1 MNIQLIDE
9 ISKQLENVEKIIL
22 DIDGKIDKISP
33 DLNSTIMFK
42 KNFLDILDHI
52 RTAKED
58 IASFHEGRA
67 IFSNTD
73 VIKAIMDKI
82 RKDQNGGPDNPHDD
96 GSDGH
101 KGFPPSG
108 FKFPDDF
115 PPDEP
120 S

>member
-9 ISKQLENVEKIIL
+9 ISKQLENVEKMIL

-33 DLNSTIMFK
+33 DLSSTIMFK
-42 KNFLDILDHI
+42 KNFLEILDHI
-52 RTAKED
+52 KTAKED

-67 IFSNTD
+67 IFSNSD
-73 VIKAIMDKI
+73 IIKAIMDKI
-82 RKDQNGGPDNPHDD
+82 RKDQGGGSSGPHDD

-101 KGFPPSG
+101 KGFPPSD
-108 FKFPDDF
+108 FQF

-120 S
+120 L